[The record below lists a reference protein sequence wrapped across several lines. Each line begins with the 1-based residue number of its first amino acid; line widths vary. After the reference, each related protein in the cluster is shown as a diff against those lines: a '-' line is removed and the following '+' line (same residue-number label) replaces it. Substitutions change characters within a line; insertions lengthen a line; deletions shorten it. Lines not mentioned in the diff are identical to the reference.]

1 MLSPNQKPFIMTK
14 KLFIVQ
20 IALLT
25 GLLIF
30 LSCNKES
37 QKETA
42 SDNVQNFF
50 SIADAKS
57 WYVNHS
63 SRRPNSASTRTGNT
77 KINNFSPLWD
87 KAIITG
93 DDKYEIVECPLK
105 FDKNPGFTISNT
117 NNQNT
122 TPNGI
127 TRLLILKNR
136 NSGVI
141 QSVLMHIY
149 SNSGNLDEHITY
161 SNREVSF
168 SGNIFF
174 TDLNGEFVNGWL
186 YENGKIIKQ
195 SKRNNTTSNI
205 AARALPPEE
214 DCQTYETKW
223 YERTC
228 YYYTDG

>member
-1 MLSPNQKPFIMTK
+1 MTK
-14 KLFIVQ
+14 KFIINSTV
-20 IALLT
+20 LLT
-25 GLLIF
+25 SLFVFFG
-30 LSCNKES
+30 CNKEL
-37 QKETA
+37 QKEKL
-42 SDNVQNFF
+42 NEKNIF
-50 SIADAKS
+50 SIADAQS

-63 SRRPNSASTRTGNT
+63 SYHPNSALRTSGT

-141 QSVLMHIY
+141 QSALIHIY
-149 SNSGNLDEHITY
+149 SDSGNLDEHITY

-168 SGNIFF
+168 SRNIF
-174 TDLNGEFVNGWL
+174 
-186 YENGKIIKQ
+186 
-195 SKRNNTTSNI
+195 
-205 AARALPPEE
+205 LP
-214 DCQTYETKW
+214 T
-223 YERTC
+223 
-228 YYYTDG
+228 